1 MPKPYIPNDKWS
13 RLAATEGYRARS
25 VYKLKELDEKF
36 RLLKQGMKVLDL
48 GAAPGSWLQYAAQ
61 KVGPKGM
68 VIGLDLQEIAPIEGP
83 VHLFQADITDLS
95 AVEKALNTCDVTSVN
110 IVLSDL
116 APKTSGIKDIDQW
129 HSIELSQA
137 VEIAAR
143 EFLAPGGMCV
153 MKILRG
159 ADFDEFFA
167 ELKLYWKDVKI
178 QHAKASRDRSREVY
192 VVMRKPSTQ
201 RK

>member
-13 RLAATEGYRARS
+13 RLATEEGYRARS

-36 RLLKQGMKVLDL
+36 RLLKPGMKVLDL

-61 KVGPKGM
+61 KVGAKGT
-68 VIGLDLQEIAPIEGP
+68 VIGLDLQEIEPVEGP

-95 AVEKALNTCDVTSVN
+95 SVEKALKSSGVTTVHV
-110 IVLSDL
+110 VLSDL

-129 HSIELSQA
+129 HSIELSQG
-137 VEIAAR
+137 VEAAAR
-143 EFLAPGGMCV
+143 EFLSPGGMCV
-153 MKILRG
+153 IKILRG

-167 ELKLYWKDVKI
+167 NLKLYWKDVKI

-192 VVMRKPSTQ
+192 VVMRKPTSQ